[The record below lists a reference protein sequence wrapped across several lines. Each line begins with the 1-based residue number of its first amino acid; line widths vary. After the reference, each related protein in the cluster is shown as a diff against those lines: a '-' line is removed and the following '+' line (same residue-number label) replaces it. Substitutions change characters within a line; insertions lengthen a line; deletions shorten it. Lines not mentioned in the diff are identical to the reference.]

1 MARILIE
8 GVTKTYH
15 GTGRGGESKTAL
27 DRVSVEIHDREF
39 FSLLGPSG
47 CGKTTLLRSV
57 AGFFPID
64 SGRITI
70 GDQVV
75 ADGEAGIAVSP
86 EHRSLG
92 MVFQSYAVWPHMTV
106 FSNVAYPLK
115 VKGFDSAER
124 RDRVDTAL
132 KQVRLDGLENRF
144 PAELSGGQQQRVA
157 LARAIVMEPAALL
170 LDEPL
175 SNLDARLRA
184 QMRFEL
190 KELQQR
196 LGLTIL
202 YVTHD
207 QEEALAMSDRIAVM
221 DDGVVVQQDGPED
234 LYQSPANISV
244 ASFLGRTSILR
255 GTLESSNGSRTLR
268 IAGYPAGG
276 RLVFGQD
283 TEDYPS
289 GSGPREVLAS
299 ARYSTV
305 RATETRVDGVPA
317 RARVSTFMGDYW
329 LHELS
334 LEDGQTVIA
343 RGDIHEGPHPYGTE
357 LSVEFTQVHVFPAD
371 AE

>member
-1 MARILIE
+1 MARIAIE
-8 GVTKTYH
+8 NVSKTY
-15 GTGRGGESKTAL
+15 RGSKRGSEGKLAL
-27 DRVSVEIHDREF
+27 DRVSLEIRDREF

-70 GDQVV
+70 GERVV
-75 ADGEAGIAVSP
+75 VDPTAGIAVAP
-86 EHRSLG
+86 EERAVG

-106 FSNVAYPLK
+106 FQNVAYPLK
-115 VKGFDSAER
+115 VQSVAPGER
-124 RDRVDTAL
+124 TERVRTAL
-132 KQVRLDGLENRF
+132 QQVRLDRLEHRY

-157 LARAIVMEPAALL
+157 LARAIVMQPAALL

-221 DDGVVVQQDGPED
+221 EDGQVVQQDSPQD
-234 LYQSPANISV
+234 LYRKPADIGV
-244 ASFLGRTSILR
+244 ASFLGRTSVLR
-255 GTLESSNGSRTLR
+255 GMLDTTGAAPALHIAGGQVNGSLMIGDR
-268 IAGYPAGG
+268 
-276 RLVFGQD
+276 Q
-283 TEDYPS
+283 
-289 GSGPREVLAS
+289 EVCDGAVLIS
-299 ARYSTV
+299 ARYAAV
-305 RATETRVDGVPA
+305 RVADRESEGLPAT
-317 RARVSTFMGDYW
+317 ARVSTFMGDYW
-329 LHELS
+329 LHELE
-334 LEDGQTVIA
+334 LEDGQTVVA
-343 RGDIHEGPHPYGTE
+343 RGDAHDPRYAPETE
-357 LSVEFTQVHVFPAD
+357 LRVSFTRVHVFPATD
-371 AE
+371 E

>member
-8 GVTKTYH
+8 NATKTYH
-15 GTGRGGESKTAL
+15 GSGRGQESKTAL
-27 DRVSVEIHDREF
+27 DRVSLEIHDREF

-70 GDQVV
+70 GDTVV
-75 ADGEAGIAVSP
+75 ADRDAGIAVPP

-106 FSNVAYPLK
+106 FDNVAYPLRI
-115 VKGFDSAER
+115 KGFEPG
-124 RDRVDTAL
+124 DRVDRAGLAL
-132 KQVRLDGLENRF
+132 RQVRLDGLESRY

-221 DDGVVVQQDGPED
+221 DDGVVVQQDRPED
-234 LYQSPANISV
+234 LYQSPATISV

-255 GTLESSNGSRTLR
+255 GTLEFSNGSRTLR
-268 IAGYPAGG
+268 IAGHPVGG
-276 RLVFGQD
+276 RLVFGRD
-283 TEDYPS
+283 TENQPAGG
-289 GSGPREVLAS
+289 GSREVLAS
-299 ARYSTV
+299 ARYSAV
-305 RATETRVDGVPA
+305 RATESKADRIPA
-317 RARVSTFMGDYW
+317 RTRVSTFMGDYW

-334 LEDGQTVIA
+334 LEDGQTIIA
-343 RGDIHEGPHPYGTE
+343 RGDIQDGPHPHGSE